1 MATPLLRA
9 AFLDTFQCLG
19 AECEDTCCKGWGMQV
34 TKETIELYQKEA
46 PELLDAVT
54 TGEAEHIMRRDPV
67 TDHCVK
73 FESGLCGIHRTRG
86 TDFLGDACHFFPR
99 ITRSLGNQQLM
110 TAALSCPEVTR
121 LALLTD
127 SGFDPHGT
135 AVERLPFTLKNYLPE
150 GISEEDAILIHH
162 TFLTQALNEQAS
174 AERILSRISSV
185 ARSLEMMPVTQWKD
199 ALPFYFKMAD
209 GRLPVPEAALADPF
223 NLVHLLNMLISAS
236 KMTPRPR
243 LDATITSMAH
253 ALSVVIE
260 KNPPN
265 LITSDGSMDA
275 WHHLIACYHQLWF
288 KDLQPILKRWIA
300 AQLSIALFPFSG
312 FGSTLTARISIIG
325 VRFATIKLAL
335 ISTCHAYGYIPA
347 QPEIV
352 RAIQSIARFM
362 DHLAEPTSSLDLYTQ
377 TGWIRESRL
386 RSLIGDM
393 A

>member
-1 MATPLLRA
+1 MIPLLRTG
-9 AFLDTFQCLG
+9 FLEKFQCLG

-34 TKETIELYQKEA
+34 TKETVDLYKHEA

-54 TGEAEHIMRRDPV
+54 TGEAEHIMRRDPS

-73 FESGLCGIHRTRG
+73 FESGLCGIHRQYG
-86 TDFLGDACHFFPR
+86 TAFLGDACHFFPR
-99 ITRSLGNQQLM
+99 ITRSLGNSNLM
-110 TAALSCPEVTR
+110 TAALSCPEVAR

-127 SGFDPHGT
+127 AGFAQEETDIGR
-135 AVERLPFTLKNYLPE
+135 VPFTLKNYLPDDL
-150 GISEEDAILIHH
+150 SEEAALAIH
-162 TFLTQALNEQAS
+162 TLFLTQALDKTAS
-174 AERILSRISSV
+174 AERIMARLSSV
-185 ARSLEMMPVTQWKD
+185 ARSLEMMPRTQWQE
-199 ALPFYFKMAD
+199 ALSFYFKMAD
-209 GRLPVPEAALADPF
+209 GRLPTPEPAIADPF

-265 LITSDGSMDA
+265 LITSDGSLDA
-275 WHHLIACYHQLWF
+275 WMHISACYHQLWYA
-288 KDLQPILKRWIA
+288 DLQPILKRWIA

-312 FGSTLTARISIIG
+312 FGATLSERITIIG
-325 VRFATIKLAL
+325 VRFATVKLAL
-335 ISTCHAYGYIPA
+335 ISACHAYGCVPA
-347 QPEIV
+347 EAEIV
-352 RAIQSIARFM
+352 RVVQSLARFM
-362 DHLAEPTSSLDLYTQ
+362 DHLADPTSSLDLYRQ

-386 RSLIGDM
+386 RSLIGDV